1 MTALE
6 IANITNPKQ
15 LSPLVLAYVGD
26 AVFELMV
33 RTKILEAGN
42 APVQKLHQLTVH
54 HVCASAQAEGY
65 HQIEAVLTEEESA
78 IFRRGRNTHN
88 NIPKNADPATYRAAT
103 GLEALFGYLYVKG
116 DTPRL
121 EQLFS
126 MIWNDRSE
134 VCNHTE
140 N

>member
-1 MTALE
+1 M
-6 IANITNPKQ
+6 
-15 LSPLVLAYVGD
+15 LAYVGD

-54 HVCASAQAEGY
+54 HVCASAQSEGY
-65 HQIEAVLTEEESA
+65 HQIEAVLTEEEAA

-103 GLEALFGYLYVKG
+103 GLEALFGYLYIKG
-116 DTPRL
+116 ETQRL
-121 EQLFS
+121 EELFS
-126 MIWNDRSE
+126 MIWKTQLDGLE
-134 VCNHTE
+134 HHTE

>member
-1 MTALE
+1 M
-6 IANITNPKQ
+6 
-15 LSPLVLAYVGD
+15 VLAYIGD
-26 AVFELMV
+26 AVYELMV
-33 RTKILEAGN
+33 RTKILESGN
-42 APVQKLHQLTVH
+42 APVQKLHQMTVH

-65 HQIEAVLTEEESA
+65 HQIETLLTEEESA

-116 DTPRL
+116 DTLRL

-126 MIWNDRSE
+126 IIWNDRSE
-134 VCNHTE
+134 VLNHTE

>member
-15 LSPLVLAYVGD
+15 LSPLVLAYIGD
-26 AVFELMV
+26 AVYELMV
-33 RTKILEAGN
+33 RTKILETGN
-42 APVQKLHQLTVH
+42 APVQKLHQMTVH

-103 GLEALFGYLYVKG
+103 DLEALFGYLYVKG

-126 MIWNDRSE
+126 MIWSDRSE

>member
-1 MTALE
+1 MTPLE

-15 LSPLVLAYVGD
+15 LSPLLLAYIGD
-26 AVFELMV
+26 AVYELMV
-33 RTKILEAGN
+33 RTKILESGN
-42 APVQKLHQLTVH
+42 APVQKLHQMTVH

-126 MIWNDRSE
+126 MIWSDRSE

>member
-15 LSPLVLAYVGD
+15 LSPLVLAYIGD
-26 AVFELMV
+26 AVYELMV
-33 RTKILEAGN
+33 RTTILESGN
-42 APVQKLHQLTVH
+42 APVQKLHQMTVH

-126 MIWNDRSE
+126 MIWSDRSE

>member
-15 LSPLVLAYVGD
+15 LSPLVLAYIGD
-26 AVFELMV
+26 AVYELMV
-33 RTKILEAGN
+33 RTKILESGN
-42 APVQKLHQLTVH
+42 APVQKLHQMTVH
-54 HVCASAQAEGY
+54 HVCASAQADGY
-65 HQIEAVLTEEESA
+65 HQIESMLTEEETA

-126 MIWNDRSE
+126 MIWSDRSE